1 MSRALTTIVL
11 SGLVAAG
18 GVAVGSAGSGRPGG
32 SGGSGLTGVTGVSRP
47 IAVPRSPAKL
57 LGQRVM
63 VGLPGLTASP
73 GLLGQIRRG
82 EIGSV
87 ILFSYNI
94 SGSAQLRALTGSLQ
108 RAAAAGHNPP
118 LLIATDQEGGQVK
131 RLAAGPPDL
140 SPPQMV
146 AQGGPALAGREGA
159 ATGRYLHRLGINMD
173 LAPVLDVP
181 TFSGAFIWS
190 EGRAFSFDASKVAA
204 YGGAFATAM
213 QSAGV
218 AATGKHFPGDGSA
231 AVDTDAQLD
240 ELHPSAAQLAA
251 ALAPYRAAIPRGLD
265 AVMVTT
271 AGFPAYDASGTP
283 AALSPQII
291 SGLLR
296 GRLGFN
302 GVAITDSL
310 GAPTGHSEV
319 AAGVLAAR
327 AGADILL
334 YTDSGSG
341 VLGALESS
349 LARGALTRAAAA
361 ASYRRI
367 VALKQKLA
375 AF

>member
-1 MSRALTTIVL
+1 
-11 SGLVAAG
+11 
-18 GVAVGSAGSGRPGG
+18 
-32 SGGSGLTGVTGVSRP
+32 
-47 IAVPRSPAKL
+47 
-57 LGQRVM
+57 M
-63 VGLPGLTASP
+63 VGLPGLTASA

-94 SGSAQLRALTGSLQ
+94 SRSAQLRALTGSLQ

-131 RLAAGPPDL
+131 RLPAGPPDL

-146 AQGGPALAGREGA
+146 AQGGPALAAREGA
-159 ATGRYLHRLGINMD
+159 ATGRYLRHLGINMD

-181 TFSGAFIWS
+181 TFSGAFIWT

-204 YGGAFATAM
+204 YGGAFVSAL

-231 AVDTDAQLD
+231 GVDTDAQLD
-240 ELHPSAAQLAA
+240 ELHPSATQLAA
-251 ALAPYRAAIPRGLD
+251 ALTPYRGAIPGGLD

-271 AGFPAYDASGTP
+271 AGFPGYDASGTP

-291 SGLLR
+291 GGLLR
-296 GRLGFN
+296 GRLGFK

-334 YTDSGSG
+334 YTDSGAG
-341 VLGALESS
+341 ALGALESS
-349 LARGALTRAAAA
+349 LAHGTLTHAAA
-361 ASYRRI
+361 ASSYQRI